1 MLESL
6 RKEQQA
12 GEVKPAPKEGHVEK
26 QYSTKSFPGSV
37 AWIDGD
43 WKLLRSKGAP
53 KLFNLSKDSAE
64 KNDMA
69 GKHPE
74 KVADMQKALLT
85 WQKSVTHSLNGED
98 YKK

>member
-1 MLESL
+1 MLEAL

-26 QYSTKSFPGSV
+26 QDSTKSFPGPA

-43 WKLLRSKGAP
+43 WKLLRGKGAP
-53 KLFNLSKDSAE
+53 KLFNLAKDFAE
-64 KNDMA
+64 KNDIA

-74 KVADMQKALLT
+74 KVAVMQKALHS
-85 WQKSVTHSLNGED
+85 WQHSVTLSLNGED